1 MKIWNLKLLMADA
14 VVRDFRVSS
23 NSYQSVVDNLQVRYP
38 DAVILDLNEEKT
50 LNLDEEIKK

>member
-14 VVRDFRVSS
+14 VVRDFRVAS
-23 NSYQSVVDNLQVRYP
+23 NSYQSVVENLQVRHP

>member
-14 VVRDFRVSS
+14 VVRDFRVAS

-38 DAVILDLNEEKT
+38 DAVILDLVEEG
-50 LNLDEEIKK
+50 IKK

>member
-14 VVRDFRVSS
+14 VVRDFRVAS
-23 NSYQSVVDNLQVRYP
+23 NSYQSVVDNLQVRHP

>member
-14 VVRDFRVSS
+14 VVRDFRVAS
-23 NSYQSVVDNLQVRYP
+23 NSYQSVVDNLQVRHP
-38 DAVILDLNEEKT
+38 DAVILDLVEEKT